1 MALLNSK
8 CANVNIKIEM
18 ANRKPIKLKKGCK
31 KKLAGILKVSEVTV
45 YNAMHWKCDSDVQ
58 SLVRQK
64 AKELGFIKQF

>member
-1 MALLNSK
+1 
-8 CANVNIKIEM
+8 M

-31 KKLAGILKVSEVTV
+31 KKLAKILDVSEPTV

-58 SLVRQK
+58 NLVRQK

>member
-1 MALLNSK
+1 
-8 CANVNIKIEM
+8 M

-45 YNAMHWKCDSDVQ
+45 YNAVHWKCDSDVQ
-58 SLVRQK
+58 NLVRQK

>member
-1 MALLNSK
+1 
-8 CANVNIKIEM
+8 M

-31 KKLAGILKVSEVTV
+31 RKLAKILGVSEPTI

-58 SLVRQK
+58 NLVRQK

>member
-8 CANVNIKIEM
+8 CANVNIKIKM

-45 YNAMHWKCDSDVQ
+45 YNAVHWKCDSDVQ
-58 SLVRQK
+58 NLVRQK